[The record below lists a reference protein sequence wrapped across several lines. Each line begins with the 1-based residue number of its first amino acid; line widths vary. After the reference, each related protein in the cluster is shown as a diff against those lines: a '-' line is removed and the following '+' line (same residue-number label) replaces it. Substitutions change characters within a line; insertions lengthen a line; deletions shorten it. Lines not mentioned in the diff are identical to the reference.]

1 MLGVFEIHEP
11 ETAQDASTLLAKHGW
26 EATVYAGGTELL
38 VLMKEGLVH
47 YPHLVNIKTVPG
59 LDGITVDT
67 ANNSLEI
74 GSLATHRQLETSETV
89 KERLPLLAE
98 VEATVANVRVR
109 SAGTI
114 GGNLCFA
121 EPHSDP
127 ATFLMAWGA
136 TLELTRGDGSRQVAI
151 EDFFVDLFETAREED
166 EILTGI
172 KLPLLADTT
181 GGYEKFTTHERP
193 TACVATVLQMK
204 DGAIDDARLSVGSVG
219 PVPIRVPEAEGTLR
233 GEQPSD
239 ALFEAAAEHAHDAAD
254 AVGDIYGSAN
264 YKRHLVRVLTA
275 RALNKAVAQAGRKG

>member
-11 ETAQDASTLLAKHGW
+11 ETAQDASALLAEHGW

-47 YPHLVNIKTVPG
+47 YPHLVNIKTIPG
-59 LDGITVDT
+59 LDSITVD
-67 ANNSLEI
+67 AAQGSLEI
-74 GSLATHRQLETSETV
+74 GSLVTHRQLETSEAV
-89 KERLPLLAE
+89 KEHLPLLAE

-136 TLELTRGDGSRQVAI
+136 TLELTKGNGSRQVAI
-151 EDFFVDLFETAREED
+151 EDFFVDLFETVREED

-172 KLPLLADTT
+172 KLPLLADTG

-193 TACVATVLQMK
+193 TACVAAILQMK
-204 DGAIDDARLSVGSVG
+204 DGAISDARVSVGSVG
-219 PVPIRVPEAEGTLR
+219 PVPIRAPEAEDVLR
-233 GEQPSD
+233 GEQPGD
-239 ALFEAAAEHAHDAAD
+239 TLFEAAAERAHDAAD
-254 AVGDIYGSAN
+254 AVGDIYGSAD
-264 YKRHLVRVLTA
+264 YKRHLVRVLTVK
-275 RALNKAVAQAGRKG
+275 ALNKAAAQAGRNG